1 MILIPEMKTWYG
13 MISTLGTLGRFSK
26 MPGTLGSMAA
36 CVVWKAF
43 GGLPIWAI
51 ASVAVIGTIAADKYE
66 KAVER
71 EDPPEV
77 VIDEVAGCWIACCG
91 FEPTY
96 AIVGLFLFRI
106 IDITKPFPVREMERL
121 PGGIGIMAD
130 DIAGGIMA
138 NLLLRAM
145 TWLFFGGG
153 METILGLV
161 GK

>member
-1 MILIPEMKTWYG
+1 MILMPEMKTWYG

-36 CVVWKAF
+36 CVVWIAF

-51 ASVAVIGTIAADKYE
+51 AAVAVIGTIAADKYE
-66 KAVER
+66 KAVDR

-77 VIDEVAGCWIACCG
+77 VIDEVAGCWTACWG

-106 IDITKPFPVREMERL
+106 IDITKPFPVKETERL

-138 NLLLRAM
+138 NLLLRGM
-145 TWLFFGGG
+145 TRFFFSGG
-153 METILGLV
+153 METVLGLV

>member
-13 MISTLGTLGRFSK
+13 MMATFGTLGRFSK

-36 CVVWKAF
+36 CVIWIAF

-51 ASVAVIGTIAADKYE
+51 ASVAILGTIAADGYE

-77 VIDEVAGCWIACCG
+77 VIDEVAGCWTACWG
-91 FEPTY
+91 FDPTY

-106 IDITKPFPVREMERL
+106 IDITKPFPVRQMEKL

-138 NLLLRAM
+138 NLLIRAM
-145 TWLFFGGG
+145 RWFFYEGG
-153 METILGLV
+153 METVLGLV

>member
-13 MISTLGTLGRFSK
+13 MMATFGTLGRFSK

-36 CVVWKAF
+36 CVIWIAF

-51 ASVAVIGTIAADKYE
+51 ASVAILGTIAADRYE

-77 VIDEVAGCWIACCG
+77 VIDEVAGCWTACWG
-91 FEPTY
+91 FDPTY

-106 IDITKPFPVREMERL
+106 IDITKPFPVRQMEKL

-138 NLLLRAM
+138 NLLIRAM
-145 TWLFFGGG
+145 RWFCYEGG
-153 METILGLV
+153 METVLGLV

>member
-36 CVVWKAF
+36 CVVWIAF
-43 GGLPIWAI
+43 GGLPAWAI
-51 ASVAVIGTIAADKYE
+51 AAVAVVGTIAADKYE
-66 KAVER
+66 KAVGR

-77 VIDEVAGCWIACCG
+77 VIDEVAGCWTACWG

-106 IDITKPFPVREMERL
+106 IDITKPFPVKEAERL

-130 DIAGGIMA
+130 DILGGIMA
-138 NLLLRAM
+138 NLLLRAL
-145 TWLFFGGG
+145 TWTFFSGGL
-153 METILGLV
+153 EIILGMV
-161 GK
+161 GR